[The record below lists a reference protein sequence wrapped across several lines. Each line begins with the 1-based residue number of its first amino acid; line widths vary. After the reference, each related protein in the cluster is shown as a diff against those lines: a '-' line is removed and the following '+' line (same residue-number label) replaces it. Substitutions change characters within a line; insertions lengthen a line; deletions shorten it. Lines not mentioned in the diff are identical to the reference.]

1 MFYQYNDL
9 KNFPKIINRNVFQ
22 FFLVISEALERLQL
36 KDHLLEVSN
45 DPELYSDKTLGKCQ
59 SVVKEYEHF

>member
-22 FFLVISEALERLQL
+22 FFLVISEVLERLQL

-59 SVVKEYEHF
+59 SIVKEYEHF

>member
-36 KDHLLEVSN
+36 KDYLLEVSN
-45 DPELYSDKTLGKCQ
+45 DPELYSDKTLGHCQ
-59 SVVKEYEHF
+59 SIVKEYEHF